1 VSERQQT
8 FTSRWGMLLAM
19 LGMAVGTGNIWR
31 FPRIA
36 AANGGGSFLVAWVIF
51 LVIWSVPLLMV
62 EFTMGKATR
71 TGPIGT
77 FSRIMG
83 KSYAWMG
90 AWVAFTSI
98 AIMFYY
104 SVVAG
109 WTIRYFWAGLTG
121 ELEGEAPGA
130 LWSAYAGSGW
140 AVLTHAIAMAI
151 GLWIVARGVR
161 GIEAAARIMI
171 PSLFFLVLLLAI
183 RAVTLPGSSDGLAFL
198 FTPEWSDLANA
209 RVWLEALTQNA
220 WDTGAGWGLALTYA
234 VYMRQRED
242 TSLNSFLLGFGN
254 NSVSLL
260 AGITVICTVFSVGP
274 RLAEEVAKT
283 PAGFEQAIETYP
295 ALADELEAA
304 VPASVLASVAPR
316 YGIDVGDG
324 GIEGFFTNEDV
335 PVEARLEVAR
345 EAGVLN
351 GTLFS
356 EAVLGSGQ
364 NGLTFIWIPQ
374 IFDTL
379 PLGRVLTS
387 IFFLALAFAA
397 LTSLIA
403 MIELAARVLIDAG
416 FVLERVTPIDQ
427 FLWSALVELV
437 GVFRR

>member
-1 VSERQQT
+1 
-8 FTSRWGMLLAM
+8 
-19 LGMAVGTGNIWR
+19 
-31 FPRIA
+31 PRIA
-36 AANGGGSFLVAWVIF
+36 AAKGGGSFLVAWVIF

-62 EFTMGKATR
+62 EFTRGKATR

-77 FSRIMG
+77 FSRSMV
-83 KSYAWMG
+83 KSYAWMW

-98 AIMFYY
+98 AIMVYY

-198 FTPEWSDLANA
+198 FTPEWPDLANA

-260 AGITVICTVFSVGP
+260 AGITVIC
-274 RLAEEVAKT
+274 
-283 PAGFEQAIETYP
+283 
-295 ALADELEAA
+295 
-304 VPASVLASVAPR
+304 
-316 YGIDVGDG
+316 
-324 GIEGFFTNEDV
+324 
-335 PVEARLEVAR
+335 
-345 EAGVLN
+345 
-351 GTLFS
+351 
-356 EAVLGSGQ
+356 
-364 NGLTFIWIPQ
+364 
-374 IFDTL
+374 
-379 PLGRVLTS
+379 
-387 IFFLALAFAA
+387 
-397 LTSLIA
+397 
-403 MIELAARVLIDAG
+403 
-416 FVLERVTPIDQ
+416 
-427 FLWSALVELV
+427 
-437 GVFRR
+437 